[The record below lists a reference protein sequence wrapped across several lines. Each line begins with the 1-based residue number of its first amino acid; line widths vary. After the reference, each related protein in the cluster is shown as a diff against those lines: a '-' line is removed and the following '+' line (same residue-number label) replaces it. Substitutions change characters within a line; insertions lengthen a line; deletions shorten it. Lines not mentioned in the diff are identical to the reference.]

1 MKSFNMTTPKNAASI
16 PDLIDRIN
24 GLFARIPDDFIALL
38 GRISMGAIF
47 WLSGQTKVNG
57 FSLSE
62 NALELFR
69 EDYKLPLVDPIVA
82 ATLAA
87 IAEHVFPVLL
97 IVGLATRFSAAALL
111 GMTLVIQLLVYPGA
125 WPTHGVW
132 ASVLLFL
139 IARGPGFVSLDHLIE
154 NWRAR

>member
-16 PDLIDRIN
+16 PDLIDRVN
-24 GLFARIPDDFIALL
+24 GLFARIPDDVIALL

-69 EDYKLPLVDPIVA
+69 EDYKLPFVDPIVA

-97 IVGLATRFSAAALL
+97 NVGLATRFSAAALL

>member
-16 PDLIDRIN
+16 PDLIDRVN
-24 GLFARIPDDFIALL
+24 GLFARIPDDVIALL

-69 EDYKLPLVDPIVA
+69 EDYKLPFVDPIVA

-139 IARGPGFVSLDHLIE
+139 IAAVQDLFHSII
-154 NWRAR
+154 

>member
-16 PDLIDRIN
+16 PDLIDRVN
-24 GLFARIPDDFIALL
+24 GLFARIPDDVIALL

-47 WLSGQTKVNG
+47 WLSGQTKVTG

-69 EDYKLPLVDPIVA
+69 EDYKLPFVDPIVA

-139 IARGPGFVSLDHLIE
+139 IAAVQDLFHSII
-154 NWRAR
+154 